1 MTRCPSGS
9 SAGASHL
16 RFVGGLPE
24 DVDVGAVGAVGGP
37 SAGSVSVDAEA
48 VVDLGVVAFA
58 DQPGI
63 NGASLMRP
71 LVPGARAAAVYAWI
85 SSDTEGKAL
94 GVTR

>member
-1 MTRCPSGS
+1 M
-9 SAGASHL
+9 
-16 RFVGGLPE
+16 
-24 DVDVGAVGAVGGP
+24 
-37 SAGSVSVDAEA
+37 
-48 VVDLGVVAFA
+48 VDLGVVAFA